1 MILDVS
7 VELDESE
14 VNGFFVIEPT
24 QNCVEPHP
32 LLSVPLLV
40 DSSTHVTMKARV
52 INPFPDSVI
61 INQNTVVGV
70 ADHVMPYAKSFMSV
84 MMPQLTVLGEYS

>member
-1 MILDVS
+1 MYDGETIPLKQVGLPSSLRMVYASDEYVLPGLSEMILDVS

-32 LLSVPLLV
+32 LMSVPLLV
-40 DSSTHVTMKARV
+40 DSSTHVTMKAHQPMWV
-52 INPFPDSVI
+52 ILCR
-61 INQNTVVGV
+61 
-70 ADHVMPYAKSFMSV
+70 KR
-84 MMPQLTVLGEYS
+84 